1 MKRALLLIVATLA
14 TSAFAAELYVPMSGD
29 AALRIV
35 NPTER
40 RANVTIELLETAA
53 LAPSKT
59 THATLAPG
67 EELRWNGSGFGAV
80 RIVMSEPLTVN
91 GGPLFDAQKAFAGGT
106 LDARQTSI
114 GVVNPA
120 NGEVVVGIELTS
132 DGNLIDRVSIIV
144 PARGMRFIRMDR
156 LFDAFGDRLTF
167 TSPQPVVI
175 FGYDEEHSTF
185 PAATTTSR
193 HRVVAVA
200 PAPQPQP
207 QPQPSTPET
216 IVITASKDATLY
228 ETGDGSLA
236 NSIGIHLFAGTTNGS
251 QVRRALLAFDVASK
265 IPPGSTITR
274 ASLTMHMTR
283 TIAGTESIQLR
294 RVLADWS
301 EGTSNAGGARDG
313 IGAQSKTSDPTWI
326 HASFPS
332 RAWSKAGGD
341 FDAAADSTTDVSD
354 FGNYTW
360 GTSASMVAR
369 VQSWVD
375 QPATNFGWLLVGPE
389 STARTAKMFDSRQI
403 AVEANRPSL
412 TVEFT
417 KP

>member
-1 MKRALLLIVATLA
+1 MKRALLMIVATLA
-14 TSAFAAELYVPMSGD
+14 SSAFAAELYVPVSGD
-29 AALRIV
+29 ASLRIV

-40 RANVTIELLETAA
+40 RANVTIEFLETAA

-59 THATLAPG
+59 TRATLAPG
-67 EELRWNGSGFGAV
+67 EEFRWSASGFGAV

-91 GGPLFDAQKAFAGGT
+91 GGPLFDAQKALAGGT
-106 LDARQTSI
+106 LDGRQTSI

-120 NGEVVVGIELTS
+120 NSEVVVGIELTS
-132 DGNLIDRVSIIV
+132 DGNLVDRVSIVV
-144 PARGMRFIRMDR
+144 PARGTRFIRMDR
-156 LFDAFGDRLTF
+156 LFDAFGDQLTF

-185 PAATTTSR
+185 PAATTTTR

-200 PAPQPQP
+200 PTPQPQQQPP
-207 QPQPSTPET
+207 QT
-216 IVITASKDATLY
+216 IVITPSKDATLY

-236 NSIGIHLFAGTTNGS
+236 NSLGIHLFSGTTNGS

-283 TIAGTESIQLR
+283 TIAGTESMQLR
-294 RVLADWS
+294 RVLANWS

-326 HASFPS
+326 HASFPARS
-332 RAWSKAGGD
+332 WSKAGGD
-341 FDAAADSTTDVSD
+341 FDPAADSTTDVSD

-375 QPATNFGWLLVGPE
+375 QPATNFGWMLIGPE

-403 AVEANRPSL
+403 AVETNRPSL

-417 KP
+417 RP